1 MVTTTSGKPEA
12 PAPQTAAPQPVPAVA
27 ALDKAAIIAEEH
39 KLPQGNV
46 ARVLELVAEGATVPF
61 MARYRKEVSG
71 GMDEVVLQAVK
82 DRAEELGELESRRKT
97 VLESIASQGKL
108 SDALFRRITGT
119 LSKTELEDLYLPY
132 KPKRRT
138 RAMIARERGLE
149 PLAELL
155 WAQDDA
161 ALTAGRDGAAASF
174 VSAEKEVPDVEAA
187 WAGARDIVAERIA
200 ESADA
205 RASLRALALNEGEM
219 KSEQVGEGNDPE
231 RLKFKD
237 YFEFNEP
244 AVKLPSHRI
253 LALRRGE
260 KEGFLRL
267 ELTVDRDN
275 ALARLRGLFVKNQAK
290 ALARDFDLALV
301 DAHDRLLRSSIE
313 LDARLSL
320 KERADLEAIRV
331 FGENLRHLLLAS
343 PLGGKRVLALDPGFR
358 TGCKVVVLDAT
369 GKLLENGVVYPHE
382 PQRQIDA
389 TKRELALLVARHHIE
404 AVAIGNGTAGR
415 ETESVVRAM
424 KKDGQIPE
432 AITIVSVNESGASV
446 YSASEIAREEFP
458 DQDVTVRGAVSIGR
472 RLQDPLAELVKID
485 PKSIGVGQYQHDVN
499 QAALGK
505 ALDGVVESCVNA
517 VGVEVNTASAKL
529 LAYVSGIGPT
539 LAKNIVEHRAQHG
552 PFKSRRDLKGVARL
566 GPKAF
571 EQAAGFLRVHGT
583 DNPLD
588 ASAVHPESY
597 DVVARMAVDL
607 GVPVA
612 RLVGNTELVRKIDIK
627 KYVDATRGE
636 PTLRDIVSELEKPGR
651 DPRQSFEE
659 TRFREDVTSIEHLQ
673 EDMVL
678 DGIVTNVTAF
688 GAFVDVG
695 VHQDGLVHVSELAH
709 KFVKDPAE
717 VVKVGDR
724 VKVRVLKVEKDRKR
738 IGLSIKQATAP
749 TLAAGATPGARGGEV
764 GQGRPPADRS
774 RGAGPGRGSAPSP
787 GPGQGQGRPASQPPS
802 PRSSPFN
809 AIRWKS

>member
-1 MVTTTSGKPEA
+1 MVTTTG
-12 PAPQTAAPQPVPAVA
+12 PAAAPVTPQVVPPLAP
-27 ALDKAAIIAEEH
+27 LDKAAIIADEL
-39 KLPQGNV
+39 KLPTANV
-46 ARVLELVAEGATVPF
+46 VKVLALVAEGATVPF

-71 GMDEVVLQAVK
+71 GMDEVQLLAIK
-82 DRAEELGELESRRKT
+82 DRVEDLGELEARRKT
-97 VLESIASQGKL
+97 VLDSIASQGKL
-108 SDALFRRITGT
+108 TDALFARIAGT

-149 PLAELL
+149 PLADLL
-155 WAQDDA
+155 WAQDEK
-161 ALTAGRDGAAASF
+161 LAGTRDTAAAGF

-205 RASLRALALNEGEM
+205 RALLRQLALSDGVM
-219 KSEQVGEGNDPE
+219 KSQAVGEGNEPE
-231 RLKFKD
+231 RMKFKD
-237 YFEFNEP
+237 YFEFDEP
-244 AVKLPSHRI
+244 AAKLPSHRI

-267 ELTVDRDN
+267 ELSADRD
-275 ALARLRGLFVKNQAK
+275 AAIDRLRGLFVKPGNV
-290 ALARDFDLALV
+290 ALARDFDVALV
-301 DAHDRLLRSSIE
+301 DAHDRLLRTSIE
-313 LDARLSL
+313 LDVRLAL
-320 KERADLEAIRV
+320 KERADGEAIRV
-331 FGENLRHLLLAS
+331 FGENLRHLLLSS

-358 TGCKVVVLDAT
+358 TGVKVVVLDET
-369 GKLLENGVVYPHE
+369 GKLLENGVIYPHE
-382 PQRQIDA
+382 PQRQLDA
-389 TKRELALLVARHHIE
+389 ARRELAQLITRHKIE

-415 ETESVVRAM
+415 ETETVVRNL
-424 KKDGQIPE
+424 KKDGLAPDSLS
-432 AITIVSVNESGASV
+432 IVAVNESGASV

-458 DQDVTVRGAVSIGR
+458 DQDITVRGAVSIGR

-499 QAALGK
+499 QTLLSK

-529 LAYVSGIGPT
+529 LAYVSGIGAT
-539 LAKNIVEHRAQHG
+539 LAKNIVEHRAAHG
-552 PFKSRRDLKGVARL
+552 PFRSRRDLKGVTRL

-571 EQAAGFLRVHGT
+571 EQAAGFLRVRGSE
-583 DNPLD
+583 NPLD

-597 DVVARMAVDL
+597 DVVERMAGDL

-627 KYVDATRGE
+627 KYVDGTRGE
-636 PTLRDIVSELEKPGR
+636 PTLRDIVGELEKPGR

-659 TRFREDVTSIEHLQ
+659 TKFREDVTEIAHLQ

-709 KFVKDPAE
+709 KFVKDPGE

-738 IGLSIKQATAP
+738 IALSIKQATAP
-749 TLAAGATPGARGGEV
+749 ERAPQGAGVGAGRGKPDQSPAGGQSGQRPGGNRSQAGGGGRPGA
-764 GQGRPPADRS
+764 PPAK
-774 RGAGPGRGSAPSP
+774 PEP
-787 GPGQGQGRPASQPPS
+787 

-809 AIRWKS
+809 NPFASIRLKP